1 MYIMNVVAV
10 VGVRVVGVGVGV
22 RVVVV
27 VVVVVVVE
35 EVVVVVA
42 VEVLGSSGLKMV
54 ADVMCLFSSYK
65 ADVVDGN
72 DCLCEKA
79 GRWEK
84 MMF

>member
-1 MYIMNVVAV
+1 MYIINVVAV
-10 VGVRVVGVGVGV
+10 VGV

-27 VVVVVVVE
+27 VVVVE
-35 EVVVVVA
+35 EVVEVVVA

>member
-1 MYIMNVVAV
+1 MYIIKVVAV
-10 VGVRVVGVGVGV
+10 VGVAVVG
-22 RVVVV
+22 VVVV

-35 EVVVVVA
+35 EEVVEVVVVA

>member
-1 MYIMNVVAV
+1 MYIIKVVAV
-10 VGVRVVGVGVGV
+10 VG
-22 RVVVV
+22 
-27 VVVVVVVE
+27 VVVVVVE
-35 EVVVVVA
+35 EEEVVVVA
-42 VEVLGSSGLKMV
+42 VEVLGSSGLKMM
-54 ADVMCLFSSYK
+54 ADIMCLFSSYK